1 MRKDTVHSAAWPYAE
16 SMQRTISCIP
26 VPAILAAVVALGA
39 WLALGPSVASA
50 CSGSPLFDARVQ
62 ACGITIPAG
71 LTEIEWNRGR
81 VTLADAL
88 TEARLKPSDGTGS
101 GPQSIEVWVER
112 APGLYDGWMR
122 GSSMGLTV
130 LEPGTTYIFA
140 ADEALSWSI
149 PREATRPA
157 APAGASVFAD
167 AQVVSLYGFPGVPFM
182 GALGKYDAE
191 GAAVEAAR
199 VARQY
204 DALNGSRGVTPAL
217 HLIASV
223 AQADPGDGTYL
234 GRMPLADVDRYVEV
248 TAEHDQLLFI
258 DVQVGWGDPLAE
270 VKRYE
275 RQLRN
280 PHVHIALDPEFSTK
294 SDGEAPG
301 VSIGSL
307 TAQQINE
314 VQGYLAALSATY
326 ELPSKVLVVH
336 QFRDDMIEA
345 PERIAAV
352 DGVDLVID
360 MDGWGP
366 QGQKLAGYDRYA
378 NSSYAEFAGVKLFYE
393 WDVPLFTPRQIQA
406 LDPAPD
412 YVIYQ

>member
-1 MRKDTVHSAAWPYAE
+1 
-16 SMQRTISCIP
+16 
-26 VPAILAAVVALGA
+26 
-39 WLALGPSVASA
+39 
-50 CSGSPLFDARVQ
+50 
-62 ACGITIPAG
+62 
-71 LTEIEWNRGR
+71 
-81 VTLADAL
+81 
-88 TEARLKPSDGTGS
+88 
-101 GPQSIEVWVER
+101 
-112 APGLYDGWMR
+112 
-122 GSSMGLTV
+122 
-130 LEPGTTYIFA
+130 
-140 ADEALSWSI
+140 
-149 PREATRPA
+149 
-157 APAGASVFAD
+157 
-167 AQVVSLYGFPGVPFM
+167 
-182 GALGKYDAE
+182 
-191 GAAVEAAR
+191 
-199 VARQY
+199 RQY

-248 TAEHDQLLFI
+248 TAEHDQLLFV

-378 NSSYAEFAGVKLFYE
+378 NSSYAEFAGFKLFYE